1 MRKVLGESLVCAYAK
16 AAPIRPLGAP
26 DEGLESSDDILCLCP
41 NDHIL
46 LDHGGVGIGEDLS
59 PDVSDGRLTVHP
71 KHQINEDHLHY
82 RREHYQANPRI
93 DNTIEADRYS
103 RSACAVTL

>member
-26 DEGLESSDDILCLCP
+26 DEGLESSDNILCLCP

-46 LDHGGVGIGEDLS
+46 L
-59 PDVSDGRLTVHP
+59 
-71 KHQINEDHLHY
+71 
-82 RREHYQANPRI
+82 
-93 DNTIEADRYS
+93 
-103 RSACAVTL
+103 AC